1 MSLRDVLAYVQQ
13 QQRIGVCVTPV
24 TPENSMGLQP
34 EPAWIGAC
42 TPDTP
47 DTPRFD
53 NTQVNT
59 LHAGAADTPDTPEKN
74 MGYQPEPA
82 WIGAC
87 TPDTPDTPRFDNT
100 QVNTPNP
107 APEPTNWL
115 VLDQAYMRHHL
126 NCAVCKAAGRG
137 VRYGLRCGV
146 GAALWTAY
154 ETAARN
160 TPPPWHKPKKGQR
173 HD

>member
-34 EPAWIGAC
+34 EPAWIGAVPC
-42 TPDTP
+42 VTP
-47 DTPRFD
+47 
-53 NTQVNT
+53 V
-59 LHAGAADTPDTPEKN
+59 
-74 MGYQPEPA
+74 
-82 WIGAC
+82 
-87 TPDTPDTPRFDNT
+87 TPRFDNT

-146 GAALWTAY
+146 GAALWVAY
-154 ETAARN
+154 TDAARAQ
-160 TPPPWHKPKKGQR
+160 PPPWEKRRK
-173 HD
+173 